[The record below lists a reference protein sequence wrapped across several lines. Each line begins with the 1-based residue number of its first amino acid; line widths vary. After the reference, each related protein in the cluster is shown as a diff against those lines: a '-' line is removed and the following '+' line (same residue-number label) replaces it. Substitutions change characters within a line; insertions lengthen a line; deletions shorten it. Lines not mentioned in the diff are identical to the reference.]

1 MSSFLYGAFAVTLST
16 TATDQQPPPGA
27 SDTATPARPLVF
39 IVDDDPDVLDLCDM
53 LLERAGYDR
62 ALAASGEEA
71 VSLLEARVPNLIVL
85 DLNMPGM
92 DGWSVAALVRKH
104 PHTATIPILVMTALA
119 QNVEN
124 AARRAG
130 ATAFV
135 MKPLDAKRFV
145 REVKRLCPA

>member
-1 MSSFLYGAFAVTLST
+1 M
-16 TATDQQPPPGA
+16 QQPLRDEVDAAPN
-27 SDTATPARPLVF
+27 RPLV
-39 IVDDDPDVLDLCDM
+39 IVVDDDPDTREVCDM

-71 VSLLEARVPNLIVL
+71 VSLLEQHTPALIVL
-85 DLNMPGM
+85 DLSMPGM

-104 PHTATIPILVMTALA
+104 ERTARIPILVVTGLT

-130 ATAFV
+130 ATGFCL
-135 MKPLDAKRFV
+135 KPIDSKRFV
-145 REVKRLCPA
+145 KEVKRLCPV

>member
-1 MSSFLYGAFAVTLST
+1 M
-16 TATDQQPPPGA
+16 QQPLLDEVDAAPK
-27 SDTATPARPLVF
+27 RPLVLV
-39 IVDDDPDVLDLCDM
+39 VDDDPNMLEICDM

-71 VSLLEARVPNLIVL
+71 VSLLEQQAPALIVL
-85 DLNMPGM
+85 DLTMPGM

-104 PHTATIPILVMTALA
+104 VRTAHIPILVVTSLT

-130 ATAFV
+130 ATGFCL
-135 MKPLDAKRFV
+135 KPIDSKRFV
-145 REVKRLCPA
+145 KEVKRLCPV

>member
-1 MSSFLYGAFAVTLST
+1 MTQTPST
-16 TATDQQPPPGA
+16 DGNGEAKLP
-27 SDTATPARPLVF
+27 PLVLV
-39 IVDDDPDVLDLCDM
+39 VDDDPGIREVCDE
-53 LLERAGYDR
+53 LLARAGYDR

-71 VSLLEARVPNLIVL
+71 VSLLEQRTPGLIVL

-104 PHTATIPILVMTALA
+104 ERTARIPILVLTGLT

-130 ATAFV
+130 ATAFCL
-135 MKPLDAKRFV
+135 KPIDSKRFV
-145 REVKRLCPA
+145 KEVKRLCPL

>member
-1 MSSFLYGAFAVTLST
+1 MSDTPPSDAEVK
-16 TATDQQPPPGA
+16 QPP
-27 SDTATPARPLVF
+27 LVM
-39 IVDDDPDVLDLCDM
+39 IVDDDPDIREVVEQ
-53 LLERAGYDR
+53 LLVRAGYEC

-71 VSLLEARVPNLIVL
+71 VSILETRTPALIVL

-104 PHTATIPILVMTALA
+104 ENTARIPILVLTGLT

-130 ATAFV
+130 ATAFA
-135 MKPLDAKRFV
+135 MKPIDSKRFV
-145 REVKRLCPA
+145 KEVKRLCPL

>member
-1 MSSFLYGAFAVTLST
+1 M
-16 TATDQQPPPGA
+16 DQPLRDGVDAAPK
-27 SDTATPARPLVF
+27 RPLV
-39 IVDDDPDVLDLCDM
+39 IVVDDDADTRELCDL
-53 LLERAGYDR
+53 LLERAGYER

-71 VSLLEARVPNLIVL
+71 VSLLEQHTPALIVL

-104 PHTATIPILVMTALA
+104 ERTARIPILVITSLT

-130 ATAFV
+130 ATGFCL
-135 MKPLDAKRFV
+135 KPVDAKRFV
-145 REVKRLCPA
+145 KEVKRLCPV

>member
-1 MSSFLYGAFAVTLST
+1 MTQPSSKDAET
-16 TATDQQPPPGA
+16 TVAKP
-27 SDTATPARPLVF
+27 RPLVLV
-39 IVDDDPDVLDLCDM
+39 VDDDADVRELCDL

-71 VSLLEARVPNLIVL
+71 ISMLEQVTPGLIVL

-104 PHTATIPILVMTALA
+104 ERTARIPILVLTGLT

-130 ATAFV
+130 ATTFCL
-135 MKPLDAKRFV
+135 KPIDTKRFIK
-145 REVKRLCPA
+145 EVKLLCPL

>member
-1 MSSFLYGAFAVTLST
+1 MESA
-16 TATDQQPPPGA
+16 PPQDGDA
-27 SDTATPARPLVF
+27 APAAPLIM
-39 IVDDDPDVLDLCDM
+39 IVDDDPEVRELCDL
-53 LLERAGYDR
+53 LLERAGYQR
-62 ALAASGEEA
+62 TIASSGEEA
-71 VSLLEARVPNLIVL
+71 VSLLEQVTPQLIVL

-104 PHTATIPILVMTALA
+104 ERTARIPILVMTGLT

-135 MKPLDAKRFV
+135 LKPIDAKRFV
-145 REVKRLCPA
+145 KEVKRLCPV

>member
-1 MSSFLYGAFAVTLST
+1 MN
-16 TATDQQPPPGA
+16 QPPAKPDDA
-27 SDTATPARPLVF
+27 AKPKPRPLVLL
-39 IVDDDPDVLDLCDM
+39 VDDDRDTLELCDT

-71 VSLLEARVPNLIVL
+71 ISLLEQSSPGLIVL

-104 PHTATIPILVMTALA
+104 ERTARIPILVMTGLT

-130 ATAFV
+130 ATAFCL
-135 MKPLDAKRFV
+135 KPVDPRRFV
-145 REVKRLCPA
+145 KEVKRLCPL

>member
-1 MSSFLYGAFAVTLST
+1 MEQAPPSSDGAT
-16 TATDQQPPPGA
+16 TK
-27 SDTATPARPLVF
+27 RPLILV
-39 IVDDDPDVLDLCDM
+39 VDDDADTLEICDSLLD
-53 LLERAGYDR
+53 RAGYDR

-71 VSLLEARVPNLIVL
+71 ISLLEQHTPALIVL

-104 PHTATIPILVMTALA
+104 ERTARIPILVLTGLT

-130 ATAFV
+130 ATAFCL
-135 MKPLDAKRFV
+135 KPIDPKRFV
-145 REVKRLCPA
+145 REVKRLCPAA

>member
-1 MSSFLYGAFAVTLST
+1 M
-16 TATDQQPPPGA
+16 PPGPPKTE
-27 SDTATPARPLVF
+27 DPAAPTRRLIMV
-39 IVDDDPDVLDLCDM
+39 VDDDAETRELCEM
-53 LLERAGYDR
+53 LLGRAGYDT

-71 VSLLEARVPNLIVL
+71 VSLLEQTTPSLIVL

-104 PHTATIPILVMTALA
+104 ERTARIPILVLTGLM

-130 ATAFV
+130 ATSFCL
-135 MKPLDAKRFV
+135 KPVDAKRFV
-145 REVKRLCPA
+145 KEVKRLCPI

>member
-1 MSSFLYGAFAVTLST
+1 MPDAPPKDGST
-16 TATDQQPPPGA
+16 EVKSP
-27 SDTATPARPLVF
+27 PLVLV
-39 IVDDDPDVLDLCDM
+39 VDDDADTRDLVDM
-53 LLERAGYDR
+53 LLERAGYER
-62 ALAASGEEA
+62 AIAASGEEA
-71 VSLLEARVPNLIVL
+71 VSLLEQRTPALIVL

-104 PHTATIPILVMTALA
+104 ERTARIPILVMTGLT

-135 MKPLDAKRFV
+135 LKPIDAKRFV
-145 REVKRLCPA
+145 KEVKRLCPI

>member
-1 MSSFLYGAFAVTLST
+1 MPDA
-16 TATDQQPPPGA
+16 PPKDETEPK
-27 SDTATPARPLVF
+27 PRPLVMV
-39 IVDDDPDVLDLCDM
+39 VDDDAETRDLVDM

-62 ALAASGEEA
+62 TIAASGEEA
-71 VSLLEARVPNLIVL
+71 VSLLEQRTPALIVL

-104 PHTATIPILVMTALA
+104 EHTARIPILVMTGLT

-130 ATAFV
+130 ATSFV
-135 MKPLDAKRFV
+135 LKPIDAKRFV
-145 REVKRLCPA
+145 KEVKRLCPV

>member
-1 MSSFLYGAFAVTLST
+1 MRDLPAKDEST
-16 TATDQQPPPGA
+16 EPK
-27 SDTATPARPLVF
+27 PAPLILV
-39 IVDDDPDVLDLCDM
+39 VDDDADTRDLVDM

-62 ALAASGEEA
+62 AMAACGEEA
-71 VSLLEARVPNLIVL
+71 VQLLEQQTPALIVL

-104 PHTATIPILVMTALA
+104 ERTARIPILVMTGLT

-135 MKPLDAKRFV
+135 LKPIDAKRFV
-145 REVKRLCPA
+145 KEVKRLCPV

>member
-1 MSSFLYGAFAVTLST
+1 MPG
-16 TATDQQPPPGA
+16 PPPKDG
-27 SDTATPARPLVF
+27 STEPKPPPLILV
-39 IVDDDPDVLDLCDM
+39 VDDDADTRDLVDM

-62 ALAASGEEA
+62 AVAASGEEA
-71 VSLLEARVPNLIVL
+71 VQLLEQKTPALIVL

-104 PHTATIPILVMTALA
+104 ERTARIPILVMTGLT

-135 MKPLDAKRFV
+135 LKPIDAKRFV
-145 REVKRLCPA
+145 KEVKRLCPV

>member
-1 MSSFLYGAFAVTLST
+1 M
-16 TATDQQPPPGA
+16 QQSLRDEVDAAPN
-27 SDTATPARPLVF
+27 RPLV
-39 IVDDDPDVLDLCDM
+39 IVVDDDPDIRDLCDM

-71 VSLLEARVPNLIVL
+71 VSLLESMVPNLIVL

-130 ATAFV
+130 AT
-135 MKPLDAKRFV
+135 
-145 REVKRLCPA
+145 

>member
-1 MSSFLYGAFAVTLST
+1 
-16 TATDQQPPPGA
+16 
-27 SDTATPARPLVF
+27 
-39 IVDDDPDVLDLCDM
+39 M
-53 LLERAGYDR
+53 LLERAGYQPMT
-62 ALAASGEEA
+62 AASGEEA
-71 VSLLEARVPNLIVL
+71 VSILEQTTPALIVL

-104 PHTATIPILVMTALA
+104 ENTARIPILVMTGLA

-130 ATAFV
+130 ATSFV

-145 REVKRLCPA
+145 REVKRLCPL

>member
-1 MSSFLYGAFAVTLST
+1 MN
-16 TATDQQPPPGA
+16 QPPPKDA
-27 SDTATPARPLVF
+27 AITEEKRPPLILV
-39 IVDDDPDVLDLCDM
+39 VDDDADTRDLVDM
-53 LLERAGYDR
+53 LLERAGYAR
-62 ALAASGEEA
+62 AIAASGEEA
-71 VSLLEARVPNLIVL
+71 VSLLEGHTPSLIVL

-104 PHTATIPILVMTALA
+104 ERTARIPILVMTGLT

-135 MKPLDAKRFV
+135 LKPIDAKRFV
-145 REVKRLCPA
+145 KEVKRLCPI

>member
-1 MSSFLYGAFAVTLST
+1 MSQA
-16 TATDQQPPPGA
+16 PPKDEAAPA
-27 SDTATPARPLVF
+27 PTPPLVMV
-39 IVDDDPDVLDLCDM
+39 VDDDPEVRDLCDM
-53 LLERAGYDR
+53 LLERAGYVR
-62 ALAASGEEA
+62 TLAASGEEA
-71 VSLLEARVPNLIVL
+71 VSLLEQCTPSLMVL

-104 PHTATIPILVMTALA
+104 ERTARIPILVMTGLT

-135 MKPLDAKRFV
+135 LKPIDAKRFV
-145 REVKRLCPA
+145 KEVKRLCPLPPVA

>member
-1 MSSFLYGAFAVTLST
+1 MSK
-16 TATDQQPPPGA
+16 P
-27 SDTATPARPLVF
+27 RPLVLV
-39 IVDDDPDVLDLCDM
+39 VDDDADVRELCDL

-71 VSLLEARVPNLIVL
+71 ISMLEHATPGLIVL

-104 PHTATIPILVMTALA
+104 ERTARIPILVLTGLT

-130 ATAFV
+130 ATTFCL
-135 MKPLDAKRFV
+135 KPIDTKSFIK
-145 REVKRLCPA
+145 EVKRLCPL

>member
-1 MSSFLYGAFAVTLST
+1 MSAI
-16 TATDQQPPPGA
+16 PP
-27 SDTATPARPLVF
+27 ATPAATGGEETAEAKPTPLVLV
-39 IVDDDPDVLDLCDM
+39 VDDDGEVRDLVDM

-62 ALAASGEEA
+62 TLAASGEEA
-71 VSLLEARVPNLIVL
+71 VSLLEQRTPSLIVL

-104 PHTATIPILVMTALA
+104 EKTARIPILVMTGLT

-130 ATAFV
+130 ATAFCL
-135 MKPLDAKRFV
+135 KPIDPKRFV
-145 REVKRLCPA
+145 KEVKRLCPL

>member
-1 MSSFLYGAFAVTLST
+1 MAS
-16 TATDQQPPPGA
+16 PMA
-27 SDTATPARPLVF
+27 SDPAKDDATEPKPAPLVLV
-39 IVDDDPDVLDLCDM
+39 VDDDPEVRDLVDM

-62 ALAASGEEA
+62 AVAASGEEA
-71 VSLLEARVPNLIVL
+71 VSLLEQHTPALIVL

-104 PHTATIPILVMTALA
+104 ERTARIPILVLTGLT

-130 ATAFV
+130 ATAFCL
-135 MKPLDAKRFV
+135 KPIDSKRFV
-145 REVKRLCPA
+145 KEVKRLCPI